1 MENKRHMQLR
11 PVQIVVLILCILG
24 AAALIRAVL
33 GGRRSDSDGSGKK
46 TTITPSPTPENT
58 STPTPEAASPTGE
71 APSPTGTENSFEPR
85 YVFRITDE
93 LTGESK
99 AIVAPLPYVWRG
111 LEELQ
116 ERKDDKGMESLVIT
130 AFPEVKFVWED
141 FRVKATENGE
151 ELLNKVYARN
161 AFVDDITGD
170 GYPDF
175 CVIYSQGD
183 GIVRTYITVLDFRN
197 HEQYGLGSDDYT
209 YYVTRK
215 DGKMTILR
223 RGSSETS
230 WEPDLMEDAVYGHVA
245 ISDGKLVYV
254 VDDAPEEPESV
265 EAPISNRGTWTWFDE
280 STGKAD
286 APRKVVVPGLSE
298 YTFRLQNGW
307 VWWFHSDGH
316 RQKYM
321 EPVNAFFADLNSDGH
336 PELCMTNA
344 GYPPREDERFILV
357 WDIQNG
363 KCYRLPGETENS
375 YRLFMQDDVLMV
387 CEKDATTGA
396 EVSEPVVLSG
406 GSFTWTIFDKS

>member
-1 MENKRHMQLR
+1 MENKRQMQLR
-11 PVQIVVLILCILG
+11 PVQIVVLFLCILG
-24 AAALIRAVL
+24 AAALIRAVR

-46 TTITPSPTPENT
+46 TTITASPTPENT

-71 APSPTGTENSFEPR
+71 APSPTGTENSFKPR

-99 AIVAPLPYVWRG
+99 AVVAPLPYVWRG
-111 LEELQ
+111 LEDLL
-116 ERKDDKGMESLVIT
+116 ERPNRKGMESLVIS

-141 FRVKATENGE
+141 FRVKAMENGE
-151 ELLNKVYARN
+151 ELLNKSYAWN

-175 CVIYSQGD
+175 CVIYIQGS
-183 GIVRTYITVLDFRN
+183 GIERTFFKVLDFRN
-197 HEQYGLGSDDYT
+197 HEQYELGSDDYT

-215 DGKMTILR
+215 DDKLTIVR
-223 RGSSETS
+223 RVNGEAS
-230 WEPDLMEDAVYGHVA
+230 WEPELMEDAVYGHVA

-254 VDDAPEEPESV
+254 VDDAPEEPEPV

-336 PELCMTNA
+336 PELCVTKA
-344 GYPPREDERFILV
+344 GNPPREDTRFVLV

-363 KCYRLPGETENS
+363 KYYRLPGETENS
-375 YRLFMQDDVLMV
+375 YRLFMQDGVLMV

-406 GSFTWTIFDKS
+406 GRFAWKVTTIR